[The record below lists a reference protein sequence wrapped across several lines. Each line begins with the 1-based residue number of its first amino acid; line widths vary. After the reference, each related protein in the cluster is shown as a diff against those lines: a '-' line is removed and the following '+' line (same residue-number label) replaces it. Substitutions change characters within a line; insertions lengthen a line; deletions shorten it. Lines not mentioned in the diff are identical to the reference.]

1 MASTSIDSQ
10 RLSPFPDRQDFPERR
25 DFPECHG

>member
-1 MASTSIDSQ
+1 MASTSIDSH
-10 RLSPFPDRQDFPERR
+10 RRSPFPDRQDFPERR